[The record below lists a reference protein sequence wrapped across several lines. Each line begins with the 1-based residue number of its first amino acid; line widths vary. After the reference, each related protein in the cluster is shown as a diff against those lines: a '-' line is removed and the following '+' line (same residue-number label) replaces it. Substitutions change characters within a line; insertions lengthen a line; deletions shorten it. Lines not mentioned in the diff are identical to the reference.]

1 MNKFCDIHTM
11 ENYSA
16 IKRNGFTEHTIN
28 NKDESQSNYAVKKK
42 KNQKW
47 ENILY
52 NATYRLI
59 DSNRYHINGCLGM
72 GVSDVKW
79 PEEWIYKGAQ
89 ETTGDDE

>member
-1 MNKFCDIHTM
+1 MNKFCYIHTM

-72 GVSDVKW
+72 GVSDVK
-79 PEEWIYKGAQ
+79 
-89 ETTGDDE
+89 